1 MCVWVIWWILDNK
14 LWSKCKQL
22 APETG
27 SIEREIQ
34 LFELWLSVA
43 SRGLLAFTFNFLQT
57 LISIQLFLLKW
68 ECLTSWFR
76 TDYLVC
82 SSEPRIISQWLI
94 STRNGGIFKGTGQ
107 SVCHISSTPTAR
119 CHQDACWHRF
129 LQQSRTCKTWLHPN
143 LGWTA
148 AMLSTFQAP
157 RKRMKLDSVLE
168 PSWNL
173 SRAQHLAAP
182 NSDCAGGAAGVRRP
196 KNGFN
201 NSWSPSP
208 QTSNTHISRSSTR
221 CSVLS
226 VLVHSERW
234 GPRQDGN
241 N

>member
-1 MCVWVIWWILDNK
+1 MGGFELNRCVCEWVIWWILDNK

-68 ECLTSWFR
+68 ESLTSWFR

-107 SVCHISSTPTAR
+107 SVCHISSTPTAC

-148 AMLSTFQAP
+148 AMSSTFQVEKNETWKGW
-157 RKRMKLDSVLE
+157 KRLGNDKYGHLSVGTELK
-168 PSWNL
+168 PF
-173 SRAQHLAAP
+173 P
-182 NSDCAGGAAGVRRP
+182 
-196 KNGFN
+196 
-201 NSWSPSP
+201 
-208 QTSNTHISRSSTR
+208 SSTS
-221 CSVLS
+221 C
-226 VLVHSERW
+226 
-234 GPRQDGN
+234 GT
-241 N
+241 